1 MNKRPTKKIS
11 FIAWAIAVAL
21 TSVAIFTA
29 SWLLVMFIE
38 MDMFWPIERGWRV
51 YFALIVGIVVIV
63 AARRARDWR
72 GGGEIDLAGP

>member
-21 TSVAIFTA
+21 TSVAIFAA

-72 GGGEIDLAGP
+72 GGGEIDLARP